1 MGYGKFVYNQD
12 YSKAKN
18 IFERKY
24 PMEIRECLS
33 SYPLDTAV
41 SFYPCT
47 QAGELHPAILS
58 HPCWSENK
66 IVTAMKTY
74 WTHSWKST
82 QNSGGSISTQMFKN
96 IDSLNVSL
104 PIKDGAGETST
115 IRKFILSMTDPDYKR
130 AYFIDIAP
138 ETSREYSIAESSV
151 NVNLTMI
158 ISRPERQAILMKK
171 ALQLIPKIPTMLL
184 DYFGKDVLGEVLDP
198 FILDRVTA
206 DGTLPPGIIPAVSY
220 HFDLDLDDM
229 EDDSIQIPNSDGQS
243 VYKLNEAES
252 MGDVS
257 RLSEGQSK
265 GGRTA
270 RSAQTAETTQST
282 RRKLLA
288 EQELTSHMME
298 GHRMME
304 ARQAQIRSLN
314 VTIDELLKIDGG
326 PSPDQVNK
334 LQETMKQ
341 VTALNWEIQQIT
353 ANLNNPETDAS
364 SDDSSVVVVE
374 EMTQAEASENTDQR
388 STSSDLS
395 GNKRTV
401 DDMDTEQTQNDMP
414 MDDIEKRQED
424 AIIQTEMDLVDQPKD
439 NPDPTATATHES
451 TPVETEPLSVS
462 PHTAEGIG

>member
-1 MGYGKFVYNQD
+1 
-12 YSKAKN
+12 
-18 IFERKY
+18 
-24 PMEIRECLS
+24 
-33 SYPLDTAV
+33 
-41 SFYPCT
+41 
-47 QAGELHPAILS
+47 
-58 HPCWSENK
+58 
-66 IVTAMKTY
+66 MKTY

-115 IRKFILSMTDPDYKR
+115 IRKFILSMSDPDYKR
-130 AYFIDIAP
+130 AYFIAIAP

-401 DDMDTEQTQNDMP
+401 DDMDTEQNQDDMP
-414 MDDIEKRQED
+414 MDDIEKSQED
-424 AIIQTEMDLVDQPKD
+424 AIIQTEMDLVDQTKD
-439 NPDPTATATHES
+439 NPDPTAAATHES